1 MAGKVYVTRDLPPK
15 VMELL
20 RTAREIE
27 ELRVNQY
34 DRPVSRSELLEGTR
48 WCDVL
53 VSQLIDRIDAQVFD
67 ANPRLQLVANYAVGF
82 DNIDVV
88 EASRRKIP
96 VSNTPGV
103 LTETTAD
110 LTWALVMAVARRVIE
125 SDSYMRAGKYKGWA
139 PMLLLGQD
147 VYGKTLGIVGLG
159 RIGYAVAK
167 RAGGFNMRVLYS
179 DVERK
184 PYDGEV
190 KATYVDLETL
200 LRESDFVT
208 LHPFLDVGSRHLID
222 EAQLKM
228 MKQTAYL
235 INTSRGPVVNENAL
249 VKALQEGTIAGAGLD
264 VYEREPELE
273 PGLARL
279 ENVVVLPHIAS
290 GTIETRTAMGMIVA
304 ENTLSVLRGGMAT
317 SCVNPKVYEPD

>member
-1 MAGKVYVTRDLPPK
+1 MAGKVYVTRELPPK

-20 RTAREIE
+20 RNAREIE

-34 DRPVSRSELLEGTR
+34 DRPVSRSELLEGAR

-67 ANPRLQLVANYAVGF
+67 ANPRIKLIANYAVGF

-88 EASRRKIP
+88 EASRRRIP

-110 LTWALVMAVARRVIE
+110 LTWALIMAIARRVIE
-125 SDSYMRAGKYKGWA
+125 ADTYMRTGKYKGWA

-147 VYGKTLGIVGLG
+147 VCGKTLGIVGLG
-159 RIGYAVAK
+159 RIGFAVAK
-167 RAGGFNMRVLYS
+167 RAGGFNMRVFYS

-184 PYDGEV
+184 THDAEV

-222 EAQLKM
+222 EPQLKM

-235 INTSRGPVVNENAL
+235 INTSRGPVVNEKAL

-264 VYEREPELE
+264 VYEREPEME
-273 PGLARL
+273 PALARL

-290 GTIETRTAMGMIVA
+290 GTVETRTAMGMIVA

-317 SCVNPKVYEPD
+317 TCVNPKVYEPD